1 MRGYAVYGMAL
12 VTAAAGG
19 AAAQERGPEATQ
31 ESSGGGASVGS
42 TGTPSNATATV
53 SPSTVAEAVMRQ
65 DAREATDTGQP
76 AFGVSLGTSIA
87 SGDFGTGQDSR
98 VVSVA
103 VGARYAVRTFRI
115 SASIPYLNVRSRG
128 ILFSGIDS
136 TPIIAAGA
144 RPGARRVTRDGLGD
158 LTIGG
163 AYTARESGS
172 TPEIELSGRVKLP
185 TASNGSGLST
195 GKADVSAG
203 IQVTKTIGKVAP
215 FVSATYRIFGD
226 PAIIDL
232 NDGIAASA
240 GASVG
245 LGDRAVVLFSY
256 HFAEAAS
263 RLVRDSHELFAGV
276 SGRLPNSKLRLT
288 GFATAGL
295 SSGAAA
301 RSGGVSLSL
310 DF

>member
-1 MRGYAVYGMAL
+1 MMGYAVCGMAL
-12 VTAAAGG
+12 VAVAATG
-19 AAAQERGPEATQ
+19 AAAQDRGPAATQ
-31 ESSGGGASVGS
+31 ESAGGGSAGS

-65 DAREATDTGQP
+65 DAREAADAGQP
-76 AFGVSLGTSIA
+76 AFGLSLGTSIA

-98 VVSVA
+98 VVSMA
-103 VGARYAVRTFRI
+103 LGARYAVRTFRI

-163 AYTARESGS
+163 AFTARESDS

-185 TASNGSGLST
+185 TASSGSGLST

-203 IQVTKTIGKVAP
+203 VQVTKTFGKVAP

-226 PAIIDL
+226 PAIVDL
-232 NDGIAASA
+232 KNGVAASA
-240 GASVG
+240 GASVAVG
-245 LGDRAVVLFSY
+245 ERAVVLFSY

-263 RLVRDSHELFAGV
+263 HLVRDSHEVFAGV

-301 RSGGVSLSL
+301 RSGGISLSL